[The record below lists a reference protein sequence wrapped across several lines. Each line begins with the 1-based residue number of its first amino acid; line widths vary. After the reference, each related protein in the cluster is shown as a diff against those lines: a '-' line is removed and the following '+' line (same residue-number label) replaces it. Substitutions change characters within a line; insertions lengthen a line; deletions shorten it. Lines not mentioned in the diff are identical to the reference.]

1 MHADGGIG
9 ASAGDNVHP
18 PPAPS
23 PLASKCPQVVLYL
36 VTSTGCK
43 GFPKGEQRR
52 CISDGTLWR
61 CENGRKR
68 SRCKECGGSSI
79 CEHRRQRH
87 QCKECGGASVC
98 EHGRER
104 SKCKECGGAG
114 ICEHGRVRSQCKECG
129 GGGICEHGGRRSE
142 CKECGGASVCEHG
155 RKRYRCKEC
164 GGAGIC
170 EHGGRRSQCKECGG
184 ASICEHRR
192 RRSHCKE
199 CGGVSLCNGCKATVP
214 SFGMSG
220 EARWC
225 KRCTML
231 GGHHAGRIQ
240 AFNKRSATR
249 QRRRSDHSAHVG
261 ASSSLVDL
269 TAANAT
275 DGLGPPASSML
286 APAIKQELDTILEP
300 ANSPSRPSPAKRR
313 RIEKDRDDSSDM
325 DVVEVASQRSKTFAR
340 AWTPTEL
347 SDRVLRRLNCP
358 GNPSHGVRFPRIL
371 PCR

>member
-1 MHADGGIG
+1 M
-9 ASAGDNVHP
+9 
-18 PPAPS
+18 
-23 PLASKCPQVVLYL
+23 
-36 VTSTGCK
+36 
-43 GFPKGEQRR
+43 
-52 CISDGTLWR
+52 
-61 CENGRKR
+61 
-68 SRCKECGGSSI
+68 
-79 CEHRRQRH
+79 
-87 QCKECGGASVC
+87 
-98 EHGRER
+98 
-104 SKCKECGGAG
+104 
-114 ICEHGRVRSQCKECG
+114 
-129 GGGICEHGGRRSE
+129 
-142 CKECGGASVCEHG
+142 
-155 RKRYRCKEC
+155 
-164 GGAGIC
+164 
-170 EHGGRRSQCKECGG
+170 
-184 ASICEHRR
+184 
-192 RRSHCKE
+192 
-199 CGGVSLCNGCKATVP
+199 SLCNGCKATVP